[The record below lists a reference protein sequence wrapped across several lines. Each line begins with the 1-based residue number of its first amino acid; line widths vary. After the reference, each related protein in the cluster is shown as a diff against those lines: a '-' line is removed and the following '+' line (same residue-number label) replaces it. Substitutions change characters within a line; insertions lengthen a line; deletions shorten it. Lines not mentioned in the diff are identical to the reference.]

1 MKMVISNKRHELFAG
16 RLKTRIGRHG
26 AEYLSEDCIRYEYF
40 TALLETEKCNSCDL
54 LLEYPHP
61 HSKYEK
67 RKIDCVVMRRPGKA
81 VEALEFK
88 YFADGKLSTKP
99 RLSAMGGLFADCY
112 RLLDTDIPQKII
124 VLVSTGK
131 MTDYINNP
139 KNRFDFLFDESC
151 SRKEREIE
159 AAFYKKIGG
168 TFISEIRKKTYPK
181 FSPFAFFI
189 KRIFTERENDYTL
202 AVFNIRK

>member
-1 MKMVISNKRHELFAG
+1 MTNSNKRHELFAG
-16 RLKTRIGRHG
+16 CLKTRIERYG

-112 RLLDTDIPQKII
+112 RLLDTDIPQKTI

-131 MTDYINNP
+131 TTDYINNP
-139 KNRFDFLFDESC
+139 GKRFDFLFDESC
-151 SRKEREIE
+151 SCKEREIE
-159 AAFYKKIGG
+159 KAFHKNIIGKTFLSTIKKN
-168 TFISEIRKKTYPK
+168 TYPE